1 MKKWMIVLF
10 SIAVSM
16 IAVCFGKS
24 PSLSAFAATEL
35 SVDVEYVPS
44 NALNIL
50 VENQY
55 NYRVTVYISDAEEIY
70 GGGFSTY
77 FDFSHFNII
86 MDPNSSVSPYIE
98 FNHEITGNL
107 AGFARI
113 DPDIGRV
120 GFGFMAS
127 DPPFVSDDDNG
138 DEPIKFPIYSFYVY
152 SQNKSVIDA
161 NPSIVL
167 HIVTGIE
174 ITDLSDQYT
183 DPIPDDLNDIT
194 PTAAEFIYY
203 SFIYGDINGDGTV
216 DLSDAQLLNIFISQ
230 HPNCTVNT
238 TTFNANDLS
247 QFQGFLFQ
255 NPAFITSTNSDG
267 IIVVLLVAD
276 VNGDGYIN
284 SADANAIMSYYVD
297 DLLGFPH
304 DDGEIIGSEYVYS
317 IQVNF

>member
-1 MKKWMIVLF
+1 MKKWIIVLF
-10 SIAVSM
+10 SIAVSL
-16 IAVCFGKS
+16 IAICFGKS
-24 PSLSAFAATEL
+24 PALSAFAATEL

-50 VENQY
+50 VQNQY

-77 FDFSHFNII
+77 YDFSHFNII

-98 FNHEITGNL
+98 YNYEITGNL
-107 AGFARI
+107 AGAARI
-113 DPDIGRV
+113 DPEIGRV

-127 DPPFVSDDDNG
+127 DPPFVSDDDDG
-138 DEPIKFPIYSFYVY
+138 DEPIKFPIFSFYVY
-152 SQNKSVIDA
+152 SQNKSDIDA

-167 HIVTGIE
+167 HIVTGIG
-174 ITDLSDQYT
+174 ITDLNDQYA
-183 DPIPDDLNDIT
+183 DPIPDDLDDVT

-216 DLSDAQLLNIFISQ
+216 DLTDAQLLNTFISQ

-238 TTFNANDLS
+238 PIDADDLS
-247 QFQGFLFQ
+247 GSFSGFVFQ
-255 NPAFITSTNSDG
+255 NPAFITDTNTEG
-267 IIVVLLVAD
+267 KIVVLLVAD

-297 DLLGFPH
+297 DLLGYPH
-304 DDGEIIGSEYVYS
+304 DDDEIIGTEYVYS